1 MPIQLAS
8 EDPSVR
14 GQAPLGQSP
23 YVAARYAAAIG
34 LVANLTLG
42 IAKLAAGL
50 MTGMIALL
58 SDAVNSLGD
67 SLASITV
74 LYALYVAEQPA
85 DAEHP
90 YGHTRAEAIAGSNI
104 AVVLI
109 LSAVFVLWESVE
121 SLWTYDP
128 TAMLRRPPVCT
139 LWLAGTN
146 VVIKELLYQY
156 KNRVGRQTRSSAV
169 TATAWDHRADALC
182 AFAVLIGLT
191 VVRYGG
197 DGFYWADEGAAIFV
211 VVMIVWSGIVLFR
224 STASE
229 LMDLQADPKIVQAIR
244 DAAGSVEGVA
254 AVEKLWVRKTGLQ
267 YLADIHLEVDAHL
280 TVADGHQIGHA
291 VKDALQRQYPELLD
305 VLVHLEPHPHLH
317 VRGKTDR

>member
-128 TAMLRRPPVCT
+128 TAMLRRPPVWT

-146 VVIKELLYQY
+146 VVIKELLY
-156 KNRVGRQTRSSAV
+156 
-169 TATAWDHRADALC
+169 
-182 AFAVLIGLT
+182 
-191 VVRYGG
+191 
-197 DGFYWADEGAAIFV
+197 E
-211 VVMIVWSGIVLFR
+211 
-224 STASE
+224 
-229 LMDLQADPKIVQAIR
+229 
-244 DAAGSVEGVA
+244 
-254 AVEKLWVRKTGLQ
+254 
-267 YLADIHLEVDAHL
+267 
-280 TVADGHQIGHA
+280 
-291 VKDALQRQYPELLD
+291 
-305 VLVHLEPHPHLH
+305 
-317 VRGKTDR
+317 